1 MFLRESSRNKAI
13 TAKSKS
19 LRLTPQAFF
28 VSWNMKNLL
37 KFINKTW
44 LYDLWLLFD
53 ADPDKI
59 EQRNKEIDKK
69 RLKESH
75 KE

>member
-1 MFLRESSRNKAI
+1 
-13 TAKSKS
+13 
-19 LRLTPQAFF
+19 
-28 VSWNMKNLL
+28 MKNLL